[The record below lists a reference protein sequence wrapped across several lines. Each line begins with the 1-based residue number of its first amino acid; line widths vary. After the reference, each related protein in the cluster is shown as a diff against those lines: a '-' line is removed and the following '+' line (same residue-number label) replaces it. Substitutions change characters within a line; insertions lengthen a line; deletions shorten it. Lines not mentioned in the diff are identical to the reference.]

1 MIEDIKRIGISDNLY
16 DEMIDTL
23 GYDTVLNMACNYELV
38 RANVNLFLN
47 RGIIDITPIL
57 LHKDYILMK
66 DTSEIE
72 EALNKC
78 NTINIIELINE
89 DYTNID
95 RLFN

>member
-1 MIEDIKRIGISDNLY
+1 
-16 DEMIDTL
+16 
-23 GYDTVLNMACNYELV
+23 
-38 RANVNLFLN
+38 
-47 RGIIDITPIL
+47 
-57 LHKDYILMK
+57 MK